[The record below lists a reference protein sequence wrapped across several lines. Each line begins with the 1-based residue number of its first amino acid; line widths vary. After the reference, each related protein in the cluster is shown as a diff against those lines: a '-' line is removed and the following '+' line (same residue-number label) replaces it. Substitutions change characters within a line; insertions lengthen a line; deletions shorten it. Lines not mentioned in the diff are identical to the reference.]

1 MGNSKFNFIAT
12 PGSNRTPS
20 LYVYN
25 QRAIRGEKF
34 RLDRIKN
41 RFNDRRDRLLYLTA
55 GGLDI
60 HTSQHFVRAALQ
72 SGGERFRWLGVMRLQ
87 A

>member
-20 LYVYN
+20 LYVQSTSN
-25 QRAIRGEKF
+25 PIGEKL

-41 RFNDRRDRLLYLTA
+41 RFDDRRDRLLYLTA

-60 HTSQHFVRAALQ
+60 HTTQHFVRAVLQ
-72 SGGERFRWLGVMRLQ
+72 TEESDLGGWG
-87 A
+87 